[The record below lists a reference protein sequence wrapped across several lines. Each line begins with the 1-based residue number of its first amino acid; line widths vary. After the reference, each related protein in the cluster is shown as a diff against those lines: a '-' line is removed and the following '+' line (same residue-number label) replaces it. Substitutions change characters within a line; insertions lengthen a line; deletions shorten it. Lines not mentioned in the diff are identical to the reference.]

1 MLTEALHL
9 VHDGI
14 TGKRETTWPVISIA
28 PLRLLAIALTLTG
41 VIALTTPAGASAA
54 KPCWK
59 QIVDDWYGNE
69 RIDGSYSQ
77 ACYREADQNIPQD
90 LRDYSDL
97 PGEIARARLRDLRDQ
112 RTETGEDIRTLAGA
126 GPVDERTNGGG
137 TSGSGNGGDGAIGS
151 ALDALGPDSADSA
164 PVPLL
169 ILAGLA
175 LLLVA
180 AGATG
185 LLSRKLSA
193 RRARTTPHR

>member
-1 MLTEALHL
+1 MT
-9 VHDGI
+9 
-14 TGKRETTWPVISIA
+14 PIA
-28 PLRLLAIALTLTG
+28 PLRLLALALALTG
-41 VIALTTPAGASAA
+41 VIALTTPAVATAA

-77 ACYREADQNIPQD
+77 ACYREADKNIPQD

-112 RTETGEDIRTLAGA
+112 RTDTGEDTRSLAGA
-126 GPVDERTNGGG
+126 GPVDERNDEGGSAG
-137 TSGSGNGGDGAIGS
+137 GGSGNGGDGAIGS

-164 PVPLL
+164 PIPLL
-169 ILAGLA
+169 VLAGLA

-185 LLSRKLSA
+185 ILSRKLSA
-193 RRARTTPHR
+193 RRARTTPPVPPA